1 MGTVGSQG
9 CLLAAAGPGNPRG
22 QGGMCWHLVSAK
34 RVCHP
39 ECSIS
44 LVTGLE
50 QAGALGC
57 MCAHV
62 GGTAEIGGYEPDNP
76 KLSVLA
82 SVMWL
87 VNGKQPLRINVFPKR
102 GPSMLYA

>member
-9 CLLAAAGPGNPRG
+9 CLAAAAGAEIPRG

-44 LVTGLE
+44 LGTGLE
-50 QAGALGC
+50 Q
-57 MCAHV
+57 V
-62 GGTAEIGGYEPDNP
+62 GP
-76 KLSVLA
+76 
-82 SVMWL
+82 
-87 VNGKQPLRINVFPKR
+87 
-102 GPSMLYA
+102 

>member
-1 MGTVGSQG
+1 MRTMGSQG
-9 CLLAAAGPGNPRG
+9 CLPAAAGPGDPRG

-39 ECSIS
+39 ECSIG

-62 GGTAEIGGYEPDNP
+62 GQ
-76 KLSVLA
+76 L
-82 SVMWL
+82 
-87 VNGKQPLRINVFPKR
+87 QR
-102 GPSMLYA
+102 